1 MPTRNYL
8 FHIFLSTLPIFSSSY
23 KICIVGA
30 SSGLGKEL
38 VYQSTNK
45 SDIEVIAL
53 SNSYKE
59 FEIPCRVDSF
69 QEPPNYQKKT
79 FEDPAIIRGNYWEN
93 INDLNYDHLILTTS
107 AKPFQKDYSDELT
120 KKFIDNLS
128 TKCKSIS
135 LISAY
140 GAGDSLN
147 VYEPGISIMNS
158 WYLKYVYRAKNNQ
171 ENILNQLDD
180 VSVKI
185 YRPKALSYGKTLF
198 NSISRQKLAQ
208 IILYDI
214 HKLNYK
220 LYL

>member
-1 MPTRNYL
+1 MPSTNLLLY
-8 FHIFLSTLPIFSSSY
+8 IFLSTLPIISSSY

-45 SDIEVIAL
+45 SDIEIIAL

-69 QEPPNYQKKT
+69 QEPSNYQKET

-93 INDLNYDHLILTTS
+93 INDLNYEHLILTTS
-107 AKPFQKDYSDELT
+107 AKPFEKDYSDELT
-120 KKFIDNLS
+120 QKFIDNLS

-158 WYLKYVYRAKNNQ
+158 WYLKDVYRAKNNQ
-171 ENILNQLDD
+171 ENILNQLND

-185 YRPKALSYGKTLF
+185 YRPKALSYGKTLL

-208 IILYDI
+208 IILHDI
-214 HKLNYK
+214 GK
-220 LYL
+220 LYS

>member
-1 MPTRNYL
+1 MPYTNLLLY
-8 FHIFLSTLPIFSSSY
+8 IFLSTLPTILSY

-38 VYQSTNK
+38 IYQSTNK
-45 SDIEVIAL
+45 SDIEIIAL

-69 QEPPNYQKKT
+69 QEPSNYQKET
-79 FEDPAIIRGNYWEN
+79 FEDPTIIRGNYWEN
-93 INDLNYDHLILTTS
+93 INDLNYDHLILTTG
-107 AKPFQKDYSDELT
+107 AKPFEKDYSDELT

-147 VYEPGISIMNS
+147 MYEPGISIMNA
-158 WYLKYVYRAKNNQ
+158 WYLKDVYRAKNNQ

-185 YRPKALSYGKTLF
+185 YRPKALSYGKTIL

-208 IILYDI
+208 IILHDI
-214 HKLNYK
+214 SK
-220 LYL
+220 LYN